1 MRILLLALFLS
12 ACSTQEIMEDTKEN
26 AERTIDNSVQNAI
39 DSHIY
44 HIGKELRKT
53 IEK

>member
-1 MRILLLALFLS
+1 MRIILLTLLLS
-12 ACSTQEIMEDTKEN
+12 ACSTSTIIEDTTEN
-26 AERTIDNSVQNAI
+26 AERTIDNSIQNAI

-44 HIGKELRKT
+44 HMGKELRKT